1 VATRFFRSNAIARK
15 HLQGQI
21 PATIARVASEVQ
33 GESRSSGFAEWE
45 GQILKEDLDS
55 EPYNPNE
62 LLTMVQSIDPWTAVL
77 CGAGSAGI
85 LLLIWVIRHFLQP
98 TVYIEPV
105 QTLLT
110 AAEQKFYEALDAAI
124 DGRLLILSKVRVA
137 DLLIVTS
144 ASGPARYRVF
154 RSIACKH
161 VDFVLAEAANLQP
174 IAAIELDDS
183 SHQRADRRLRDQ
195 LLDDLFQKAAFP
207 LLRFRTAATYSPRL
221 IEERVEEVVEL

>member
-1 VATRFFRSNAIARK
+1 
-15 HLQGQI
+15 
-21 PATIARVASEVQ
+21 
-33 GESRSSGFAEWE
+33 
-45 GQILKEDLDS
+45 
-55 EPYNPNE
+55 
-62 LLTMVQSIDPWTAVL
+62 MVQSIDPWTAVL

-85 LLLIWVIRHFLQP
+85 LLLIWVIRHFVQP
-98 TVYIEPV
+98 TVHVEPV

-124 DGRLLILSKVRVA
+124 DGRLVILSKVRVA
-137 DLLIVTS
+137 DLFIITS
-144 ASGPARYRVF
+144 SNGPARYRVF

-195 LLDDLFQKAAFP
+195 LLDDLFEKAAFP

-221 IEERVEEVVEL
+221 IEARVGEVAEL